1 MTFIG
6 SWFNFR
12 RSIYPIM
19 RPHRIILRGL
29 KRLKVLSSK
38 RRLDFVI
45 AGAQK
50 GGTTALDAYLR
61 QHPEIGMA
69 DVKEVHFFDKNEFFR
84 KNKRPY
90 SFYHSFF
97 SGVLSRKRI
106 GETTPSYMYWRA
118 IPQRIHDY
126 NPAMKLIVILRNPI
140 ERAYSHW
147 NMERERGTEH
157 LPFGEALQ
165 AELVRAREA
174 QPNQHK
180 NAYIYRGFYA
190 EQLERIWNCFPKN
203 QTLILK
209 NEDLRKN
216 SLPVLNDVCRF
227 LEVSPFETVEYKEAH
242 SRQYLAPMNSQDW
255 EFLKRMLEP
264 EIKKLEKLLGWDCS
278 NWLRE
283 PKN

>member
-1 MTFIG
+1 
-6 SWFNFR
+6 
-12 RSIYPIM
+12 M
-19 RPHRIILRGL
+19 RPHRIILR
-29 KRLKVLSSK
+29 RLKQLAVLRSK
-38 RRLDFVI
+38 RRVDFVI

-69 DVKEVHFFDKNEFFR
+69 DVKEVHFFDNEKFFR
-84 KNKRPY
+84 AGKPPL

-97 SGVLSRKRI
+97 SGVLSRRRI

-118 IPQRIHDY
+118 IPQRIRDY
-126 NPAMKLIVILRNPI
+126 NPAMKLVVILRNPI

-147 NMERERGTEH
+147 NMERERGTER
-157 LPFGEALQ
+157 LSFGAALQ

-180 NAYIYRGFYA
+180 NAYIHRGFYA
-190 EQLERIWNCFPKN
+190 GQIERIWSCFPKN

-216 SLPVLNDVCRF
+216 PLETLNEVCRF
-227 LEVSPFETVEYKEAH
+227 LEVSPFEKIENKEAH
-242 SRQYLAPMNSQDW
+242 SRQYLEPMNEHDRK
-255 EFLKRMLEP
+255 FLKQMLEP
-264 EIKKLEKLLGWDCS
+264 EIKKLEKLLDWDCS
-278 NWLRE
+278 RWLA
-283 PKN
+283 N